1 MYNETTINIDM
12 NLILRNECVIW
23 RNKIVCINM
32 YVVVTCIYYLN
43 LLVNKTETTHSINIQ
58 LISWQFVH

>member
-1 MYNETTINIDM
+1 
-12 NLILRNECVIW
+12 
-23 RNKIVCINM
+23 M